1 MMLYSANSLSLL
13 DFRYSMRCLN
23 SCDFYFCKLESW
35 IKTMLHV
42 IYIFISVTC
51 SLENSWAPHIL
62 QTHDHRLW
70 TTDVMWYKKLI
81 RPFVRWT
88 KKFYCKPFFRNY
100 LPITRSWQGFSELLP
115 SFCVPHESSIVI
127 NISHFDLTL
136 QN

>member
-1 MMLYSANSLSLL
+1 MVKWLYICLDRKPSASHLYLPSWSSQWCCDLIVLLMMLYSANSLSLL
-13 DFRYSMRCLN
+13 DFRYSVRCLN
-23 SCDFYFCKLESW
+23 SCGFHFYKLESW

-42 IYIFISVTC
+42 IYICISVTC

-88 KKFYCKPFFRNY
+88 KKFYCKPFY
-100 LPITRSWQGFSELLP
+100 GIIYQ
-115 SFCVPHESSIVI
+115 
-127 NISHFDLTL
+127 
-136 QN
+136 